1 MSSIFTKII
10 QGEIPSYKVA
20 ENEYCFAFLDIFPLT
35 KGHVLVVPK
44 KEVDLIWDLEANDYS
59 ELMSFSNKIAKA
71 INKSIPCERVAMTVI
86 GLEVPH
92 VHVHL
97 IPINNAND
105 INFANEKLKFSNEEF
120 IAIAEQI
127 SNNL

>member
-44 KEVDLIWDLEANDYS
+44 KEVDLIWDLEAKDYN

-71 INKSIPCERVAMTVI
+71 LQKSIPCERVAMSVI

-92 VHVHL
+92 AHVHL

>member
-1 MSSIFTKII
+1 MSSIFTRII

-20 ENEYCFAFLDIFPLT
+20 ENEYCYAFLDIFPLT

-44 KEVDLIWDLEANDYS
+44 KEVDLIWDLEANDYR

-92 VHVHL
+92 THVHL

-120 IAIAEQI
+120 MSIAEQI

>member
-20 ENEYCFAFLDIFPLT
+20 ENEFCYAFLDIFPLT
-35 KGHVLVVPK
+35 RGHVLVVPK
-44 KEVDLIWDLEANDYS
+44 KEVDLIWDLEAVDYQ
-59 ELMSFSNKIAKA
+59 ELMSFSKTIAKA
-71 INKSIPCERVAMTVI
+71 IKKSIPCERVAMTVI

-92 VHVHL
+92 THIHL
-97 IPINNAND
+97 IPINNVND

-120 IAIAEQI
+120 KTIAEQI

>member
-10 QGEIPSYKVA
+10 QGDIPSYKIA
-20 ENEYCFAFLDIFPLT
+20 ENEFCYAFLDIFPLQ

-44 KEVDLIWDLEANDYS
+44 KEVDLIFDLEDSDYQ
-59 ELMSFSNKIAKA
+59 ELMSFSKKIAKA
-71 INKSIPCERVAMTVI
+71 IKKAIPCERVGMNVI

-92 VHVHL
+92 AHVHL
-97 IPINNAND
+97 IPINNVND

-120 IAIAEQI
+120 KSIAEQI

>member
-92 VHVHL
+92 AHVHL

>member
-1 MSSIFTKII
+1 MPSIFTRII

-20 ENEYCFAFLDIFPLT
+20 ENEFCYAFLDIFPLT
-35 KGHVLVVPK
+35 RGHVLVVPK
-44 KEVDLIWDLEANDYS
+44 KEVDLIWDLEAVDYQ
-59 ELMSFSNKIAKA
+59 ELMSFSKTIAKA
-71 INKSIPCERVAMTVI
+71 IKKSIPCERVAMTSI

-92 VHVHL
+92 AHVHL
-97 IPINNAND
+97 IPINNVND

-120 IAIAEQI
+120 KTIAEQI

>member
-59 ELMSFSNKIAKA
+59 ELMSFSKKIAKA

-92 VHVHL
+92 AHVHL